1 MNSKPIILIAA
12 AALISATAC
21 DRDIEST
28 VQPQHVTF
36 TLSFDGAAASATR
49 ATYDGLTGVWEVGD
63 EVYVYLTSTD
73 NVSYGPYTFTPDA
86 AGERATFQAEITGI
100 PDGTRIA
107 SIDAY
112 HYDNLDAVAFDNGTI
127 SYSLPAAADGTLSY
141 MTVSSYDYPSGSEPA
156 ASEGGTIDITEALTF
171 THCLSRI
178 DIETDIPNI
187 RDVTI
192 GMVGGSF
199 PSSGRLDVADGVT
212 TAAATTALLHAT
224 PSDNFQIG
232 IIPVDFGGDRKL
244 RAVVVTTDGEA
255 YTREVTVSA
264 FEKAKRYTLDLSTGP
279 GINSVTPVSTEE
291 ALIKMSN
298 SDGGDFVLTAD
309 ITLQEIPNIPGFKG
323 SLDGNGYKISLP
335 ETSSVDASE
344 AGIFGSIANDVTI
357 TNLNVDAKTLTM
369 NTRNGGIIAG
379 SVTSGTI
386 TLNNVHVTG
395 TVTASQSGEGD
406 DNHIFAG
413 GLVGFVKNG
422 AYIAATNCS
431 FSGTITA
438 NQPQSIA
445 EYQYNSYVGG
455 IVGSVESG
463 IEEFKNDEYHGSEA
477 GNPEAGNPEAG
488 KGSTITNCF
497 VMNSTISNLLGGKT
511 DWPYLLERATEFYTG
526 GIAGRCTGLIIECS
540 VTNTKISGVRSDNGY
555 RKMIKPIL
563 GNDYYEHINNDNNSY
578 TNVTINGGE
587 ARTGIYKGSKA
598 AGTDTPSYEELQ

>member
-1 MNSKPIILIAA
+1 MILAA
-12 AALISATAC
+12 AALMITATAC
-21 DRDIEST
+21 NKSEEPAT
-28 VQPQHVTF
+28 QPQGVSF
-36 TLSFDGAAASATR
+36 SLSFDGAAAPATR

-63 EVYVYLTSTD
+63 EVYAYLTSTD
-73 NVSYGPYTFTPDA
+73 KVSYGPYTFTPDT

-112 HYDNLDAVAFDNGTI
+112 HYDNLNAVTFDNGTI

-178 DIETDIPNI
+178 DIETNIPNI

-192 GMVGGSF
+192 GIVGGSF

-244 RAVVVTTDGEA
+244 RAVVVTTDGKA
-255 YTREVTVSA
+255 YTREVTVSQFA
-264 FEKAKRYTLDLSTGP
+264 RATRYTLQL
-279 GINSVTPVSTEE
+279 NAANLTEATAIADE
-291 ALIKMSN
+291 QAFTDISN
-298 SDGGDFVLTAD
+298 GNYILTAD
-309 ITLQEIPNIPGFKG
+309 LTLTEIPHITDFSGTI
-323 SLDGNGYKISLP
+323 DGNGYKISLP

-422 AYIAATNCS
+422 AFIAATNCS

-438 NQPQSIA
+438 NQPQGLTA
-445 EYQYNSYVGG
+445 ESQYNSYVGG

-477 GNPEAGNPEAG
+477 GNNPEEG
-488 KGSTITNCF
+488 KGSTITNCS
-497 VMNSTISNLLGGKT
+497 VTNSTISNLLNGET

-540 VTNTKISGVRSDNGY
+540 VTDTKISGVRSDNGY

-578 TNVTINGGE
+578 TNVTINGGK

-598 AGTDTPSYEELQ
+598 AGTDTPSYSDL

>member
-1 MNSKPIILIAA
+1 MILAA
-12 AALISATAC
+12 AALMITATAC
-21 DRDIEST
+21 NKSEEPAT
-28 VQPQHVTF
+28 QPQGVSFSLTF
-36 TLSFDGAAASATR
+36 EGTTSPKTR
-49 ATYDGLTGVWEVGD
+49 VAFEDEALTGKWETDDV
-63 EVYVYLTSTD
+63 VYVLLNSTD
-73 NVSYGPYTFTPDA
+73 GKFYGPYKATPDA
-86 AGERATFQAEITGI
+86 AGERASFKAEINVTEDI
-100 PDGTRIA
+100 KIA
-107 SIDAY
+107 GIDAY
-112 HYDNLDAVAFDNGTI
+112 HYDNLDEVKFADGAIT
-127 SYSLPAAADGTLSY
+127 YSLPASNNGTLSY
-141 MTVSSYDYPSGSEPA
+141 LTVSSFKYPVGSEP
-156 ASEGGTIDITEALTF
+156 EVIDGGEIDINETLTF
-171 THCLSRI
+171 TQRLA
-178 DIETDIPNI
+178 
-187 RDVTI
+187 
-192 GMVGGSF
+192 
-199 PSSGRLDVADGVT
+199 RLDIKTDLSIKEITLSLTDAEFPTSASLNVADDNT
-212 TAAATTALLHAT
+212 SATASASMIRINPA
-224 PSDNFQIG
+224 DDDYYQIG
-232 IIPVDFGGDRKL
+232 LVPVSFGSDKTMK
-244 RAVVVTTDGEA
+244 ATVITTNGEA

-264 FEKAKRYTLDLSTGP
+264 FEKAKRYTLDLSNGS

-291 ALIKMSN
+291 ALIKMSD

-309 ITLQEIPNIPGFKG
+309 ITLTEIPNIPGFKG

-335 ETSSVDASE
+335 ETSSVEASE

-395 TVTASQSGEGD
+395 TVTASQSGEGN

-438 NQPQSIA
+438 NQPRGLTA
-445 EYQYNSYVGG
+445 ESQYNSYVGG

-477 GNPEAGNPEAG
+477 GN
-488 KGSTITNCF
+488 GSTITNCS
-497 VMNSTISNLLGGKT
+497 VTNSTISNLLDGKT

-540 VTNTKISGVRSDNGY
+540 VTDTNISGVRSDNGY

-578 TNVTINGGE
+578 TNVTINGE

>member
-1 MNSKPIILIAA
+1 MILAA
-12 AALISATAC
+12 AALMITATAC
-21 DRDIEST
+21 NKSEEPAT
-28 VQPQHVTF
+28 QPQGVSF
-36 TLSFDGAAASATR
+36 SLSFDGTTSPETR
-49 ATYDGLTGVWEVGD
+49 VAFKDDALTGQWEDGD
-63 EVYVYLTSTD
+63 IVYVCLNSTD
-73 NVSYGPYTFTPDA
+73 GTVYGPYKATPDA
-86 AGERATFQAEITGI
+86 AGERASFTAKISGVLV
-100 PDGTRIA
+100 GTKIA
-107 SIDAY
+107 GIDAY
-112 HYDNLDAVAFDNGTI
+112 HYDNLDEVKFADGAIT
-127 SYSLPAAADGTLSY
+127 YSLPASNNGTLSY
-141 MTVSSYDYPSGSEPA
+141 LTVSSFDYPDGSEPEVID
-156 ASEGGTIDITEALTF
+156 EGEIDINETLTF
-171 THCLSRI
+171 TQRLA
-178 DIETDIPNI
+178 
-187 RDVTI
+187 
-192 GMVGGSF
+192 
-199 PSSGRLDVADGVT
+199 RLDIKTDLSIKEITLSLTDAEFPTSASLNVADDNT
-212 TAAATTALLHAT
+212 SATASASMIRINPAV
-224 PSDNFQIG
+224 DDYYQIG
-232 IIPVDFGGDRKL
+232 LVPVSFGSGKTMK
-244 RAVVVTTDGEA
+244 ATVITTDGEA

-264 FEKAKRYTLDLSTGP
+264 FEKAKRYTLDLSKGSGRKP
-279 GINSVTPVSTEE
+279 VKPVSTEE
-291 ALIKMSN
+291 ALKAMR
-298 SDGGDFVLTAD
+298 DRDGDFVLTAD
-309 ITLQEIPNIPGFKG
+309 IQLQELPNIPAFKG

-422 AYIAATNCS
+422 AFIAATNCS

-438 NQPQSIA
+438 DQPKGLTA
-445 EYQYNSYVGG
+445 ESQYNSYVGG

-477 GNPEAGNPEAG
+477 GNPEAG

-497 VMNSTISNLLGGKT
+497 VMNSTISNLLGGGT
-511 DWPYLLERATEFYTG
+511 DWPYVLERATEFYTG

-540 VTNTKISGVRSDNGY
+540 VTDTNISGVRSDNGY

-598 AGTDTPSYEELQ
+598 AGTDTPSYSDL

>member
-1 MNSKPIILIAA
+1 MILAA
-12 AALISATAC
+12 AALMITATAC
-21 DRDIEST
+21 NKSEEPAT
-28 VQPQHVTF
+28 QPQGVSF
-36 TLSFDGAAASATR
+36 SLSFDGTTSPETR
-49 ATYDGLTGVWEVGD
+49 VAFEDEALTGKWEADDV
-63 EVYVYLTSTD
+63 VYVLLNSTEGT
-73 NVSYGPYTFTPDA
+73 VYGPYKATPDA
-86 AGERATFQAEITGI
+86 AGERASFTAKISV
-100 PDGTRIA
+100 PAGTKIA
-107 SIDAY
+107 GIDAY
-112 HYDNLDAVAFDNGTI
+112 HYDNLDEVKFADGAIT
-127 SYSLPAAADGTLSY
+127 YSLPASNNGTLSY
-141 MTVSSYDYPSGSEPA
+141 LTVSSFDYPDGSQPEVID
-156 ASEGGTIDITEALTF
+156 GGEIDINETLTF
-171 THCLSRI
+171 TQRLA
-178 DIETDIPNI
+178 
-187 RDVTI
+187 
-192 GMVGGSF
+192 
-199 PSSGRLDVADGVT
+199 RLDIKTDPDLSIKEITLSLTDAEFPTSASLNVANVADDNT
-212 TAAATTALLHAT
+212 SATASASMIRINPAV
-224 PSDNFQIG
+224 DDDYYQIG
-232 IIPVDFGGDRKL
+232 LLPVSFGSDKTMK
-244 RAVVVTTDGEA
+244 ATVITTDGKA

-264 FEKAKRYTLDLSTGP
+264 FEKAKRYTLDLREGSGRKP
-279 GINSVTPVSTEE
+279 VTPVSTEE
-291 ALIKMSN
+291 ALKAMSG
-298 SDGGDFVLTAD
+298 SDGDFVLTAD
-309 ITLQEIPNIPGFKG
+309 ITLQEIPNIPGFQG

-438 NQPQSIA
+438 NQPKKSIA

-463 IEEFKNDEYHGSEA
+463 IEGFDNDEYKGSEA
-477 GNPEAGNPEAG
+477 GNNPEEG

-497 VMNSTISNLLGGKT
+497 VMNSTISNLLDGET
-511 DWPYLLERATEFYTG
+511 EWPYLLERATEFYTG

-540 VTNTKISGVRSDNGY
+540 VTDTNISGVRSDNGY

-578 TNVTINGGE
+578 TNVTINGE
-587 ARTGIYKGSKA
+587 RRTGIYKGSKA
-598 AGTDTPSYEELQ
+598 AGTDTPSYSDLQ

>member
-1 MNSKPIILIAA
+1 MNSRSMILAA
-12 AALISATAC
+12 AALMITATAC
-21 DRDIEST
+21 NKSEEPAT
-28 VQPQHVTF
+28 QPQGVSF
-36 TLSFDGAAASATR
+36 SLSFDGTTSPETR
-49 ATYDGLTGVWEVGD
+49 VAFKDDALTGQWEDGD
-63 EVYVYLTSTD
+63 IVYVCLNSTD
-73 NVSYGPYTFTPDA
+73 GTVYGPYKATPDA
-86 AGERATFQAEITGI
+86 AGERASFTAKISGVLV
-100 PDGTRIA
+100 GTKIA
-107 SIDAY
+107 GIDAY
-112 HYDNLDAVAFDNGTI
+112 HYDNLDEVKFADGAIT
-127 SYSLPAAADGTLSY
+127 YSLPASNNGTLSY
-141 MTVSSYDYPSGSEPA
+141 LTVSSFDYPDGSEPEVID
-156 ASEGGTIDITEALTF
+156 EGEIDINETLTF
-171 THCLSRI
+171 TQRLA
-178 DIETDIPNI
+178 
-187 RDVTI
+187 
-192 GMVGGSF
+192 
-199 PSSGRLDVADGVT
+199 RLDIKTDLSIKEITLSLTDAEFPTSASLNVADDNT
-212 TAAATTALLHAT
+212 SATASASMIRINPAV
-224 PSDNFQIG
+224 DDYYQIG
-232 IIPVDFGGDRKL
+232 LVPVSFGSGKTMK
-244 RAVVVTTDGEA
+244 ATVITTDGEA

-264 FEKAKRYTLDLSTGP
+264 FEKAKRYTLDLSKGSGRKP
-279 GINSVTPVSTEE
+279 VKPVSTEE
-291 ALIKMSN
+291 ALKAMR
-298 SDGGDFVLTAD
+298 DRDGDFVLTAD
-309 ITLQEIPNIPGFKG
+309 IQLQELPNIPAFKG

-422 AYIAATNCS
+422 AFIAATNCS

-438 NQPQSIA
+438 DQPKGLTA
-445 EYQYNSYVGG
+445 ESQYNSYVGG

-477 GNPEAGNPEAG
+477 GNPEAG

-497 VMNSTISNLLGGKT
+497 VMNSTISNLLGGGT
-511 DWPYLLERATEFYTG
+511 DWPYVLERATEFYTG

-540 VTNTKISGVRSDNGY
+540 VTDTNISGVRSDNGY

-598 AGTDTPSYEELQ
+598 AGTDTPSYSDL

>member
-1 MNSKPIILIAA
+1 MILAA
-12 AALISATAC
+12 AALMITATAC
-21 DRDIEST
+21 NKSEEPAT
-28 VQPQHVTF
+28 QPQGVSF
-36 TLSFDGAAASATR
+36 SLSFDGTTSPETR
-49 ATYDGLTGVWEVGD
+49 VAFEDDALTGQWEGED
-63 EVYVYLTSTD
+63 IVYVCLNSTD
-73 NVSYGPYTFTPDA
+73 GTVYGPYEATPDA
-86 AGERATFQAEITGI
+86 AGERASFTAEINNVTE
-100 PDGTRIA
+100 GTKIA
-107 SIDAY
+107 GIDAY
-112 HYDNLDAVAFDNGTI
+112 HYDNLDEVKFADGAIT
-127 SYSLPAAADGTLSY
+127 YSLPASNNGTLSY
-141 MTVSSYDYPSGSEPA
+141 LTVSSFDYPDGSEP
-156 ASEGGTIDITEALTF
+156 EVIDGGKIDINETLTF
-171 THCLSRI
+171 TQRLA
-178 DIETDIPNI
+178 
-187 RDVTI
+187 
-192 GMVGGSF
+192 
-199 PSSGRLDVADGVT
+199 RLDIKTDLSIKEITLSLTDAEFPTSASLNVADDNT
-212 TAAATTALLHAT
+212 SATASASMIRINPAV
-224 PSDNFQIG
+224 DDYYQIG
-232 IIPVDFGGDRKL
+232 LVPVSFGSDKTMK
-244 RAVVVTTDGEA
+244 AMVITTDGEA

-264 FEKAKRYTLDLSTGP
+264 FEKAKRYTLDLSKGS

-291 ALIKMSN
+291 ALKAMSG
-298 SDGGDFVLTAD
+298 SDGDFVLTAD

-344 AGIFGSIANDVTI
+344 AGIFGSIANNVTI

-438 NQPQSIA
+438 NQPKESIA

-463 IEEFKNDEYHGSEA
+463 IEEFDNDEYKGS
-477 GNPEAGNPEAG
+477 EAG

-497 VMNSTISNLLGGKT
+497 VMNSTISNLLDGKT
-511 DWPYLLERATEFYTG
+511 DWPYVLERATEIYTG
-526 GIAGRCTGLIIECS
+526 GIAGRCTGLIIDCS
-540 VTNTKISGVRSDNGY
+540 VTDTNISGVRSDDGY

-563 GNDYYEHINNDNNSY
+563 GNDYYEHVNNDNNRY

-598 AGTDTPSYEELQ
+598 AGTDTPSYEEL

>member
-1 MNSKPIILIAA
+1 MILAA
-12 AALISATAC
+12 AALMITATAC
-21 DRDIEST
+21 NKSEEPAT
-28 VQPQHVTF
+28 QPQGVSF
-36 TLSFDGAAASATR
+36 SLSFDGTTSPETR
-49 ATYDGLTGVWEVGD
+49 VAFEDEALTGKWEAYDV
-63 EVYVYLTSTD
+63 VYVLLNSTEGT
-73 NVSYGPYTFTPDA
+73 VYGPYKATPDA
-86 AGERATFQAEITGI
+86 AGERASFTAEINNVTKGI
-100 PDGTRIA
+100 KIA
-107 SIDAY
+107 GIDAY
-112 HYDNLDAVAFDNGTI
+112 HYDNLDEVKFADGAIT
-127 SYSLPAAADGTLSY
+127 YSLPASNNGTLSY
-141 MTVSSYDYPSGSEPA
+141 LTVSSFDYPDGSEP
-156 ASEGGTIDITEALTF
+156 EVIDGGEIDINETLTF
-171 THCLSRI
+171 TQRLA
-178 DIETDIPNI
+178 
-187 RDVTI
+187 
-192 GMVGGSF
+192 
-199 PSSGRLDVADGVT
+199 RLDIKTDPSIKEITLSLTDAEFPTSASLNVADDNT
-212 TAAATTALLHAT
+212 SATASASMIRINPAAV
-224 PSDNFQIG
+224 DDYYQIG
-232 IIPVDFGGDRKL
+232 LVPVSFGSDKTMK
-244 RAVVVTTDGEA
+244 AMVITTDGEA

-264 FEKAKRYTLDLSTGP
+264 FEKAKRYTLDLREGSGRNP
-279 GINSVTPVSTEE
+279 VTPVSTEE
-291 ALIKMSN
+291 DLKAMSK
-298 SDGGDFVLTAD
+298 GDFVLTAD
-309 ITLQEIPNIPGFKG
+309 ITLQEIPNIPGFQG

-335 ETSSVDASE
+335 ETSSVEASE

-395 TVTASQSGEGD
+395 TVTASQSGEGN

-477 GNPEAGNPEAG
+477 GNPEAG

-540 VTNTKISGVRSDNGY
+540 VTDTNISGVRSDNGY

-578 TNVTINGGE
+578 TNVTINGE
-587 ARTGIYKGSKA
+587 VRNGIYKGSKA
-598 AGTDTPSYEELQ
+598 AGTNTPSYSDLQ